1 MSIRILEPGVNVTI
15 QDLGRASFQHLGV
28 PVSGAVSPVA
38 LKIGNA
44 LVGNN
49 LGVAGLEIRL
59 IGPTM
64 EVLCDAI
71 RVALTGT
78 NTEIELIG
86 ENGSCQPANQSLV
99 LKKGQKFK
107 IGSISDSGSAYLAI
121 EGGFRLPEVY
131 GSLSTYVRGSIG
143 GFSGKA
149 LEQGD
154 EIPLNI
160 RNVEDRSELR
170 VSNLS
175 ALEENGPLRIIFGPQ
190 KDFFKEESIR
200 DFLAS
205 PYLITRDADRMG
217 MRLDGP
223 VLKHERGYN
232 IVSDGIVT
240 GAIQVPGTG
249 QPIILLAD
257 HQTTGGYPKMA
268 TVISADISRMGR
280 LRPGDTVKFIEVTAD
295 EAEKARFEHEKMVLS
310 AISGFVNADPW
321 LDEKALYT
329 ENLIS
334 GFL

>member
-1 MSIRILEPGVNVTI
+1 MSIRILEPGFNVTI

-49 LGVAGLEIRL
+49 LGIAGLEIRL

-86 ENGSCQPANQSLV
+86 ENGRCQPANQSLV

-154 EIPLNI
+154 EIPLNS
-160 RNVEDRSELR
+160 RNVEDRGELR

-334 GFL
+334 GFS

>member
-1 MSIRILEPGVNVTI
+1 M
-15 QDLGRASFQHLGV
+15 
-28 PVSGAVSPVA
+28 
-38 LKIGNA
+38 
-44 LVGNN
+44 
-49 LGVAGLEIRL
+49 
-59 IGPTM
+59 
-64 EVLCDAI
+64 
-71 RVALTGT
+71 
-78 NTEIELIG
+78 
-86 ENGSCQPANQSLV
+86 
-99 LKKGQKFK
+99 
-107 IGSISDSGSAYLAI
+107 
-121 EGGFRLPEVY
+121 Y

-154 EIPLNI
+154 EIPLNS
-160 RNVEDRSELR
+160 RNVEDRGELR

>member
-1 MSIRILEPGVNVTI
+1 MSIRILEPGFNVTI

-44 LVGNN
+44 LVGNKP
-49 LGVAGLEIRL
+49 GVACLEIRL
-59 IGPTM
+59 IGPTI

-78 NTEIELIG
+78 ITEIELMG
-86 ENGSCQPANQSLV
+86 KNGCCQPANQSLV

-121 EGGFRLPEVY
+121 EGGFKLPEVY

-154 EIPLNI
+154 EIPLNSK
-160 RNVEDRSELR
+160 NVEDRGELR
-170 VSNLS
+170 VSNLA

>member
-1 MSIRILEPGVNVTI
+1 MCIRILEAGFNVTV

-49 LGVAGLEIRL
+49 PGVACLEIRL
-59 IGPTM
+59 VGPTI

-78 NTEIELIG
+78 ITEIELIG
-86 ENGSCQPANQSLV
+86 ENGRCQPANQSLV
-99 LKKGQKFK
+99 LKKGQKFR
-107 IGSISDSGSAYLAI
+107 IGTISDSGSAYLAI
-121 EGGFRLPEVY
+121 EGGFQLPEVY

-154 EIPLNI
+154 EIPLN
-160 RNVEDRSELR
+160 RGDVEDRNELR
-170 VSNLS
+170 VSNLA
-175 ALEENGPLRIIFGPQ
+175 ALEENGSLRIIFGPQ
-190 KDFFKEESIR
+190 KDYFKEESIR

-232 IVSDGIVT
+232 
-240 GAIQVPGTG
+240 
-249 QPIILLAD
+249 
-257 HQTTGGYPKMA
+257 
-268 TVISADISRMGR
+268 
-280 LRPGDTVKFIEVTAD
+280 
-295 EAEKARFEHEKMVLS
+295 LS
-310 AISGFVNADPW
+310 
-321 LDEKALYT
+321 
-329 ENLIS
+329 LIHI
-334 GFL
+334 

>member
-1 MSIRILEPGVNVTI
+1 MSIRILEPGFNVTI

-86 ENGSCQPANQSLV
+86 ENGRCQPANQSLV

-334 GFL
+334 GFS